1 MTREA
6 EDKQRETLKAWIEE
20 SVDLRYGRSEGMPE
34 LSPYTDLLAPFQ
46 IVEQLT
52 FIRQRLDR
60 LEELLVNCVRAKAS
74 LKRAHQQAKD
84 DHQQAWDHHVTDS
97 SAVRRPV
104 LTQEYVTGKE
114 KFAEANLATFEL
126 QRKERKAGEILS
138 FADEATEVVRQ
149 LHRGLDGVR
158 QDLLTQV
165 RAIQVETQL
174 ER

>member
-1 MTREA
+1 MSSQA
-6 EDKQRETLKAWIEE
+6 EDKQKDVLKSWIEE
-20 SVDLRYGRSEGMPE
+20 AVNLRYGRSEDMPE

-46 IVEQLT
+46 VVEQLT

-60 LEELLVNCVRAKAS
+60 IEELLVLSVRAKAS
-74 LKRAHQQAKD
+74 LRRAHQQAKD
-84 DHQQAWDHHVTDS
+84 EHQQAWDRHVTDS

-138 FADEATEVVRQ
+138 FAEEAAEVIRQ
-149 LHRGLDGVR
+149 LHRGLDSTR

-165 RAIQVETQL
+165 KAMQMESHL